1 MPLRP
6 LILVAALAA
15 VAVPAFAQDQAERDR
30 MAALR
35 AVGEAERTA
44 QDAQRQQM
52 EQANQ
57 QRELQAR
64 VEALEAQRQNETALR
79 PAQIPNTSQARI
91 EDLRQLDVDARLSAI
106 ERQQQA
112 NQAALRAAQSASA
125 STPVP
130 APTASLPK
138 ISPFSN
144 PQPSYGMA
152 TNAQKQAAADAYT
165 ACLTGAARRMD
176 DHISDAA
183 TIAVAI
189 QPGCFSQFGAW
200 KESLERG
207 TVGGLRIT
215 LEQALELSQQT
226 GAVQA
231 VLQVRQQ
238 TRAAR

>member
-1 MPLRP
+1 MLLRP
-6 LILVAALAA
+6 MILVAALAA
-15 VAVPAFAQDQAERDR
+15 AVPAFAQDQAERDR
-30 MAALR
+30 QAALR
-35 AVGEAERTA
+35 AVGEAERAA
-44 QDAQRQQM
+44 QEAQRVQM

-64 VEALEAQRQNETALR
+64 VEALEAQRQNEIALR
-79 PAQIPNTSQARI
+79 PQQIPNTSQARI
-91 EDLRQLDVDARLSAI
+91 EDLRQQDVDARLTAI

-112 NQAALRAAQSASA
+112 NQAALRAAQSAA
-125 STPVP
+125 AAAPVP

-165 ACLTGAARRMD
+165 ACLTAAARRMD

-183 TIAVAI
+183 TIATAI

-200 KESLERG
+200 KETLERG
-207 TVGGLRIT
+207 TVGGLRVS
-215 LEQALELSQQT
+215 LEQALEVSQQT

-238 TRAAR
+238 TRVSR